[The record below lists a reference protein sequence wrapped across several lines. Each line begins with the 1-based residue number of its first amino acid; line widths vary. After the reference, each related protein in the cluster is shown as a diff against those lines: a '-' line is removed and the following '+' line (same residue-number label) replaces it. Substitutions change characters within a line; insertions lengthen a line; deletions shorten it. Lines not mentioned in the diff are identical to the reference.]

1 MDVPYSTLQTIRNLF
16 PDFWSPFYAGFG
28 NRETDERSYRAV
40 GVPEGKIFTIN
51 PASEVVCGCNKMSK
65 VYTLSGINLL
75 LDQMFPS
82 LAKGQ
87 DLLEQEGYNSW
98 NYWKMDLPEIDDE
111 DV

>member
-1 MDVPYSTLQTIRNLF
+1 MTEPAEYRTGVPETTIRNLF
-16 PDFWSPFYAGFG
+16 PEFWSPFYAGFG

-82 LAKGQ
+82 LAKVSARAQ
-87 DLLEQEGYNSW
+87 
-98 NYWKMDLPEIDDE
+98 
-111 DV
+111 